1 MSEPDEKT
9 RTLPVRPAGSEG
21 GDVAAL
27 LPGQTIFE
35 YRIDKM
41 LGGGGFGITYLAQDI
56 NLELPVA
63 IKEYFPGDL
72 AVRAAD
78 LSVSV
83 RSTENKAQ
91 FQWGLERFLDE
102 ARALASFK
110 HPNIV
115 RVLRYFKENGTAYI
129 VMEYE
134 SGDPL
139 KRWLAKQPALDQQSL
154 LKIIYPLM
162 DGLEAVHKVNFLHR
176 DIKPD
181 NIYIRADGTPV
192 LLDFGA
198 ARRVTG
204 NQDMTNI
211 VSPGFAPFEQYH
223 SKGHQGPWTDVYSL
237 GAVMYW
243 MTTGHKPMESASRV
257 REDSMPKAADTASAV
272 VFGAPLLRAIDWAM
286 TPNET
291 QRPQDVAALRQALY
305 SSDFLKTQT
314 IRAASPAATTAV
326 VPPATQ
332 VTQHTQAVTSPSAP
346 TTLPPENALLAY
358 AANSQ
363 SIPLNSAENLRKNVL
378 GTIMFLDLVSYSTY
392 SVDQQVALKALF
404 NELIT
409 KAIGGVKE
417 SSRIMI
423 DTGDGAAICF
433 LGDPEEALQSAL
445 LLRDLLVQKYGRKL
459 SLRVGLHLGPIRMVF
474 DINNRVN
481 VVGDGINVA
490 QRIMDFSK
498 PNQIVVSRAYYD
510 VISRITDTAAS
521 LFDYLGPHM
530 DKHLRSHE
538 IYAVLDP
545 NAAPPAPA
553 ERNVDF
559 EHTASFAALASL
571 TPEMV
576 HDIENE
582 LAKAIGPLAKVLVKK
597 ALPRTVS
604 AQGLRDLL
612 AVSIPDATARETFL
626 KPRHVS
632 ATVHSAP
639 HGPSGPR
646 TGITGTAGNTSSNLS
661 RSVSMPVSNMSRSDA
676 SRLPSLP
683 TGQSRPSTTQF
694 PPSRTSVSSPSSLSS
709 PSSPSSTSI
718 NVHTFSAEL
727 QALLE
732 RALSQYIG
740 PLAKT
745 LVRKEAGRQPAF
757 SALVQALAQHIDKAD
772 DRARFVAA
780 SKKLHAGH

>member
-1 MSEPDEKT
+1 MTEPEDKT
-9 RTLPVRPAGSEG
+9 RTLPVRPAPTAS
-21 GDVAAL
+21 GDMAAL
-27 LPGQTIFE
+27 APGQTVFE
-35 YRIDKM
+35 YRIEKM
-41 LGGGGFGITYLAQDI
+41 LGGGGFGITYLAQDV
-56 NLELPVA
+56 NLQLPVA

-83 RSTENKAQ
+83 RSGENRGQ

-102 ARALASFK
+102 ARALASFR

-139 KRWLAKQPALDQQSL
+139 KRWLAKQPALDQQGL
-154 LKIIYPLM
+154 LKIVYPLM

-198 ARRVTG
+198 ARRLTG

-243 MTTGHKPMESASRV
+243 MTTGQKPMESASRV

-291 QRPQDVAALRQALY
+291 QRPQDIAALRQALL
-305 SSDFLKTQT
+305 SSDFVKTQT
-314 IRAASPAATTAV
+314 LRAASVLAPATPPAAP
-326 VPPATQ
+326 PPAPPAPAPAETRT
-332 VTQHTQAVTSPSAP
+332 VTAP
-346 TTLPPENALLAY
+346 PDSALLAY

-392 SVDQQVALKALF
+392 SVDQQVVVKSLF

-445 LLRDLLVQKYGRKL
+445 LLRDLLAQKYGRKL

-490 QRIMDFSK
+490 QRIMDFAR
-498 PNQIVVSRAYYD
+498 PNQVVVSRAYYD
-510 VISRITDTAAS
+510 VISRITDSAAGH
-521 LFDYLGPHM
+521 FDYLGPHM

-545 NAAPPAPA
+545 NAVPAAPA
-553 ERNVDF
+553 ARNLEF

-571 TPEMV
+571 TPEIV
-576 HDIENE
+576 HEIETE
-582 LAKAIGPLAKVLVKK
+582 LAKLIGPLARVLVKK
-597 ALPRTVS
+597 SVPRTVS

-612 AVSIPDATARETFL
+612 AVSIPDATAREAFVR
-626 KPRHVS
+626 PRNAS
-632 ATVHSAP
+632 APVHSTTMGA
-639 HGPSGPR
+639 SGPR
-646 TGITGTAGNTSSNLS
+646 TGATGTGATSAPSRVLS
-661 RSVSMPVSNMSRSDA
+661 IPVSGLRQDM
-676 SRLPSLP
+676 
-683 TGQSRPSTTQF
+683 SRPSG
-694 PPSRTSVSSPSSLSS
+694 LSS
-709 PSSPSSTSI
+709 PSGPSATSTSI
-718 NVHTFSAEL
+718 NVQYFSAEL
-727 QALLE
+727 QAQLE
-732 RALSQYIG
+732 RMLSLYIG

-745 LVRKEAGRQPAF
+745 LVRKE
-757 SALVQALAQHIDKAD
+757 SARHTTLGGLAKALALQIDRPD
-772 DRARFVAA
+772 DRAKFLAA
-780 SKKLHAGH
+780 AQKLR

>member
-1 MSEPDEKT
+1 
-9 RTLPVRPAGSEG
+9 
-21 GDVAAL
+21 
-27 LPGQTIFE
+27 
-35 YRIDKM
+35 
-41 LGGGGFGITYLAQDI
+41 
-56 NLELPVA
+56 
-63 IKEYFPGDL
+63 
-72 AVRAAD
+72 
-78 LSVSV
+78 
-83 RSTENKAQ
+83 
-91 FQWGLERFLDE
+91 
-102 ARALASFK
+102 
-110 HPNIV
+110 
-115 RVLRYFKENGTAYI
+115 
-129 VMEYE
+129 
-134 SGDPL
+134 
-139 KRWLAKQPALDQQSL
+139 
-154 LKIIYPLM
+154 
-162 DGLEAVHKVNFLHR
+162 
-176 DIKPD
+176 
-181 NIYIRADGTPV
+181 
-192 LLDFGA
+192 
-198 ARRVTG
+198 
-204 NQDMTNI
+204 
-211 VSPGFAPFEQYH
+211 
-223 SKGHQGPWTDVYSL
+223 
-237 GAVMYW
+237 
-243 MTTGHKPMESASRV
+243 
-257 REDSMPKAADTASAV
+257 
-272 VFGAPLLRAIDWAM
+272 
-286 TPNET
+286 
-291 QRPQDVAALRQALY
+291 
-305 SSDFLKTQT
+305 
-314 IRAASPAATTAV
+314 
-326 VPPATQ
+326 
-332 VTQHTQAVTSPSAP
+332 
-346 TTLPPENALLAY
+346 
-358 AANSQ
+358 
-363 SIPLNSAENLRKNVL
+363 
-378 GTIMFLDLVSYSTY
+378 MFLDLVSYSTY
-392 SVDQQVALKALF
+392 SVDQQVADQGLF

-553 ERNVDF
+553 ERNLDF

-639 HGPSGPR
+639 HGASGPR
-646 TGITGTAGNTSSNLS
+646 TGITGTGSTSSNLS

-676 SRLPSLP
+676 SRCPACRRGSRVLRPHSFRPPGLRCHHRLRFLPLLRRVPHPSMCTP
-683 TGQSRPSTTQF
+683 SAPSCRPCW
-694 PPSRTSVSSPSSLSS
+694 
-709 PSSPSSTSI
+709 
-718 NVHTFSAEL
+718 N
-727 QALLE
+727 
-732 RALSQYIG
+732 
-740 PLAKT
+740 
-745 LVRKEAGRQPAF
+745 
-757 SALVQALAQHIDKAD
+757 
-772 DRARFVAA
+772 AR
-780 SKKLHAGH
+780 

>member
-1 MSEPDEKT
+1 M
-9 RTLPVRPAGSEG
+9 
-21 GDVAAL
+21 
-27 LPGQTIFE
+27 
-35 YRIDKM
+35 
-41 LGGGGFGITYLAQDI
+41 
-56 NLELPVA
+56 
-63 IKEYFPGDL
+63 
-72 AVRAAD
+72 
-78 LSVSV
+78 
-83 RSTENKAQ
+83 
-91 FQWGLERFLDE
+91 
-102 ARALASFK
+102 
-110 HPNIV
+110 

-139 KRWLAKQPALDQQSL
+139 KRWLAKQPALDQQGL
-154 LKIIYPLM
+154 LKIVYPLM

-257 REDSMPKAADTASAV
+257 RRGQHAQ
-272 VFGAPLLRAIDWAM
+272 GRRHRQRGGLR
-286 TPNET
+286 
-291 QRPQDVAALRQALY
+291 
-305 SSDFLKTQT
+305 
-314 IRAASPAATTAV
+314 RAAAARHRLGHDAQRNPAAAGRGGAA
-326 VPPATQ
+326 PGAAEFGLREDAD
-332 VTQHTQAVTSPSAP
+332 HTRGQRAGSAP
-346 TTLPPENALLAY
+346 GARSRAAASSAARAGAESQTVTAPPDNALLAY

-392 SVDQQVALKALF
+392 SVDQQVVVKALF

-445 LLRDLLVQKYGRKL
+445 LLRDLLAQKYGRKL

-490 QRIMDFSK
+490 QRIMDFAR
-498 PNQIVVSRAYYD
+498 PNQVVVSRAYYD
-510 VISRITDTAAS
+510 VISRITDTAAGH
-521 LFDYLGPHM
+521 FDYLGPHM

-545 NAAPPAPA
+545 NAAPAAPWHRA
-553 ERNVDF
+553 TWSF

-576 HDIENE
+576 HDIEAE
-582 LAKAIGPLAKVLVKK
+582 LAKLIGPLARVLVKK
-597 ALPRTVS
+597 AVPRTVS

-612 AVSIPDATARETFL
+612 AVSIPDAAAREAFVR
-626 KPRHVS
+626 PRNAS
-632 ATVHSAP
+632 MPVHSAP
-639 HGPSGPR
+639 HGASGPR
-646 TGITGTAGNTSSNLS
+646 TGATSATAATTGTPS
-661 RSVSMPVSNMSRSDA
+661 RLHSMPVSRPAAQDMSRPHGPVIAVGDVHLHQPA
-676 SRLPSLP
+676 AFQRRAA
-683 TGQSRPSTTQF
+683 GQ
-694 PPSRTSVSSPSSLSS
+694 
-709 PSSPSSTSI
+709 
-718 NVHTFSAEL
+718 
-727 QALLE
+727 LE
-732 RALSQYIG
+732 RMLSLYIG

-745 LVRKEAGRQPAF
+745 LVRKESARQT
-757 SALVQALAQHIDKAD
+757 SLGALAQALAQLIDKPD
-772 DRARFVAA
+772 DRAKFLAA
-780 SKKLHAGH
+780 AQKLHTGR